1 MKKTIIALSLTTLFS
16 TGVMANSMHVNAST
30 ANNIGTETLTSY
42 TSGDMTPDRNGP
54 TVSRPTPD
62 SSVPDRDGPTVDR
75 PQPDSSVP
83 DRPTPDTTP
92 DRPTPDTTPDRPEP
106 TDPDFGYTP
115 EADPPNR
122 GEPADP
128 SYGITPPSER
138 ELIADLQQQMNQRFA
153 EMEEHMDGVRAGM
166 HAVTNARPFVTE
178 GEFAIG
184 AGMGFSGNKE
194 ALAIGGAYGFNEKI
208 SVSGTFHYETS
219 GRVSSSEV
227 AGGVGIQYKF

>member
-1 MKKTIIALSLTTLFS
+1 MQKTVIALSLTTLFS

-30 ANNIGTETLTSY
+30 ANNIGTETLTRY
-42 TSGDMTPDRNGP
+42 TSGDMSPDRPEPTDPDFGYTPEADTPNRGGP
-54 TVSRPTPD
+54 
-62 SSVPDRDGPTVDR
+62 SV
-75 PQPDSSVP
+75 
-83 DRPTPDTTP
+83 DRPTPDTSP

-115 EADPPNR
+115 EADTPNR

-128 SYGITPPSER
+128 SYGVTPPSER

>member
-1 MKKTIIALSLTTLFS
+1 
-16 TGVMANSMHVNAST
+16 MANSMHVNAST